1 MTKQIDASPFLSL
14 APRGHRPRIGTEP
27 RVHLSST
34 TVDPQT
40 KAQIVKWIAEMG
52 ATQGVVLDSLV
63 SFGVN
68 KGFPKNKKA
77 SAARSTVPTL
87 AQLPN
92 AARKVR
98 GEA

>member
-1 MTKQIDASPFLSL
+1 MKQIEQFIALST
-14 APRGHRPRIGTEP
+14 RGHRPRIGTEP

-40 KAQIVKWIAEMG
+40 KAQIVKWIAETG

-63 SFGVN
+63 AFGVK
-68 KGFPKNKKA
+68 KGFPKKKA
-77 SAARSTVPTL
+77 RAVRSTEPAR

>member
-1 MTKQIDASPFLSL
+1 MTEKNISFSISLST
-14 APRGHRPRIGTEP
+14 RGHRPRIGTEP

-63 SFGVN
+63 AFGVK
-68 KGFPKNKKA
+68 KGFPKKKTRLDGFH
-77 SAARSTVPTL
+77 AAPA